1 MTKVIGEWIGFF
13 IAILLFSTFVP
24 LQGQAASSTPAL
36 NVNISPSK
44 EEFLKPLG
52 ADAQGDLN
60 ITLNPEGKLDD
71 ISNELRKPL
80 DVVFVLDKSGSMG
93 PLYGNKLDD
102 AKKAMNEAVKVFQAN
117 RLANDRFG
125 LVTFDT
131 DVKDIISLTSDLQ
144 AINKKVQSMTADG
157 GTNYAQ
163 SLERAGDILKDSKN
177 DKYII
182 FLTDGFP
189 TQAQEEKYFNF
200 SGNVRKCNSW
210 GYCKYDYVRVNS
222 HKTVYYN
229 VYTNGSQDAYILD
242 DDGYRIYV
250 NTSGTPQSIIKS
262 LSTNQA
268 LSLANQKV
276 KLYSIGFGTNQEL
289 DMNYLTKLSE
299 TTGSKAYQGDTSNLS
314 DLFRSIT
321 TEIGQYAMKDVQVKV
336 KIQGSGTSFPGKV
349 KLADNANA
357 YMDGDYAVINLKD
370 VPYVLG
376 QTPSATSYS
385 LPLTFDT
392 KGTYNFSDVSL
403 SYKNLSGS
411 SILKKHDAVKVEIKD
426 KIAPTFKGTVGF
438 LDTNKV
444 GRLIK
449 KEDRNSESNQFD
461 LIYTLT
467 PDATLEKADRGTL
480 QTIKLTQ
487 ILPEGI
493 TVVNPP
499 SNVSVKGNLIEV
511 TFTDIPYNN
520 GSFSINKLTQTIK
533 LQANWAMNQTFQ
545 NPTVSYNDSN
555 AGARSVILTAPKL
568 PIIAKVV
575 LEDTLEKYSGDAYGN
590 IEKITKNTNTLIQ
603 TIKLKGGEQELAQP
617 IKSMVFTGDKTAID
631 VTYSNDTK
639 KRLKLVPSFE
649 IRGQDSNEVIK
660 NGSVSS
666 EKVKFSLVD
675 LIPGEGVTYEYKVN
689 NGSWTTFQQKDE
701 VTVDKVGEV
710 TIKVRATGGFAKAN
724 QEVTQTVTI
733 RKLVDNINVD
743 PASVT
748 LFVGEKITLN
758 ASVSPA
764 DATNKD
770 VKWMISDTGIVKKD
784 ILVTGSSKYGIIG
797 VAPGNTTVVVESVDG
812 AVKKEIPV
820 QVLDDFK
827 FKYPSI
833 TMEPGEERNIKDLLV
848 YRNGGLLDTLLNR
861 QVIESIVTE
870 PKDNPSFSIVSKDN
884 SMFIVA
890 KKVGYGSVVA
900 TGAKVK
906 QDGTRASSS
915 MIVIVKKRQGTDG
928 SGAKW

>member
-131 DVKDIISLTSDLQ
+131 DVKDVISLISDLQ

-229 VYTNGSQDAYILD
+229 VYTNGSQD
-242 DDGYRIYV
+242 
-250 NTSGTPQSIIKS
+250 
-262 LSTNQA
+262 
-268 LSLANQKV
+268 
-276 KLYSIGFGTNQEL
+276 
-289 DMNYLTKLSE
+289 
-299 TTGSKAYQGDTSNLS
+299 
-314 DLFRSIT
+314 
-321 TEIGQYAMKDVQVKV
+321 
-336 KIQGSGTSFPGKV
+336 
-349 KLADNANA
+349 A

-461 LIYTLT
+461 LIYTIT

-575 LEDTLEKYSGDAYGN
+575 LEDTLEKYNGDAYGN

-603 TIKLKGGEQELAQP
+603 TIKLKDGEQELAQP

-689 NGSWTTFQQKDE
+689 NGSWTTFHQKDE

-906 QDGTRASSS
+906 QDGTRVSSS
-915 MIVIVKKRQGTDG
+915 MIVIVKKRQGTDR

>member
-13 IAILLFSTFVP
+13 ISILLFSTFVP

-60 ITLNPEGKLDD
+60 ITLNPEGKFDD

-131 DVKDIISLTSDLQ
+131 DVKDVISLTSDLQ

-189 TQAQEEKYFNF
+189 TQAQEEKHFNF

-229 VYTNGSQDAYILD
+229 VYTNGSQD
-242 DDGYRIYV
+242 
-250 NTSGTPQSIIKS
+250 
-262 LSTNQA
+262 
-268 LSLANQKV
+268 
-276 KLYSIGFGTNQEL
+276 
-289 DMNYLTKLSE
+289 
-299 TTGSKAYQGDTSNLS
+299 
-314 DLFRSIT
+314 
-321 TEIGQYAMKDVQVKV
+321 
-336 KIQGSGTSFPGKV
+336 
-349 KLADNANA
+349 A

-438 LDTNKV
+438 LDTSKV
-444 GRLIK
+444 GQLIK

-590 IEKITKNTNTLIQ
+590 IEKITKI
-603 TIKLKGGEQELAQP
+603 P
-617 IKSMVFTGDKTAID
+617 I
-631 VTYSNDTK
+631 
-639 KRLKLVPSFE
+639 RL
-649 IRGQDSNEVIK
+649 
-660 NGSVSS
+660 
-666 EKVKFSLVD
+666 
-675 LIPGEGVTYEYKVN
+675 
-689 NGSWTTFQQKDE
+689 
-701 VTVDKVGEV
+701 
-710 TIKVRATGGFAKAN
+710 
-724 QEVTQTVTI
+724 
-733 RKLVDNINVD
+733 
-743 PASVT
+743 
-748 LFVGEKITLN
+748 
-758 ASVSPA
+758 
-764 DATNKD
+764 
-770 VKWMISDTGIVKKD
+770 
-784 ILVTGSSKYGIIG
+784 
-797 VAPGNTTVVVESVDG
+797 
-812 AVKKEIPV
+812 
-820 QVLDDFK
+820 FK
-827 FKYPSI
+827 QLS
-833 TMEPGEERNIKDLLV
+833 
-848 YRNGGLLDTLLNR
+848 
-861 QVIESIVTE
+861 
-870 PKDNPSFSIVSKDN
+870 
-884 SMFIVA
+884 
-890 KKVGYGSVVA
+890 
-900 TGAKVK
+900 
-906 QDGTRASSS
+906 
-915 MIVIVKKRQGTDG
+915 
-928 SGAKW
+928 